1 MMSKIPANEDPG
13 YGTGKISTRFL
24 WPVLLLSLVLAGCRQ
39 QTLTVKP
46 TPTAAPPTSA
56 GGTPLTGRIIA
67 GGRVVP
73 ARSAALSFAS
83 GGIVTQ
89 VPVKLGEQ
97 VAAGKLLAQLDT
109 ATLDAQLAVA
119 EANLAGAQAR
129 LDQLSH
135 GPSES
140 DIAAAKQ
147 SVASAQATYDRL
159 AAGPNAAELAAAK
172 AALAAAQQNEA
183 RVRAGPST
191 EELAQLKALAANT
204 KAALD
209 QAQAAYDQVRA
220 NPNVAMLPQSVA
232 LQQATNN
239 YNAAV
244 AAYQVAASH
253 PTASELATAAAQ
265 VQASQ
270 AALDRLTPDAAQV
283 QAALAAVE
291 NAKAQ
296 LARLQ
301 PSADD
306 RAVLQAAL
314 NASQASRDLA
324 AAQLK
329 NTRLVAPFAGSV
341 MKLDLAPGEYAAPG
355 APAVLLAD
363 TSAWQVETT
372 DLTEL
377 NVAEIGEGVRVTV
390 TFDALPGLELAGRVS
405 EVEPYG
411 ESKQGDIVYTVNVIL
426 DRQDPRLRWNMTA
439 KVSIEPK

>member
-1 MMSKIPANEDPG
+1 MM
-13 YGTGKISTRFL
+13 KISTRFL
-24 WPVLLLSLVLAGCRQ
+24 WLALLLSLVLAGCRQ
-39 QTLTVKP
+39 PALPAKP
-46 TPTAAPPTSA
+46 TPTAAPPASA
-56 GGTPLTGRIIA
+56 GGTPLTGRIVA

-73 ARSAALSFAS
+73 ARSAALSFAG

-109 ATLDAQLAVA
+109 AALDAQLAAA

-129 LDQLSH
+129 LDQLAR

-140 DIAAAKQ
+140 DLAAARQ
-147 SVASAQATYDRL
+147 NLASAQATYDRL
-159 AAGPNAAELAAAK
+159 AAGPGAAELAAAK
-172 AALAAAQQNEA
+172 AALAASQQNEA

-191 EELAQLKALAANT
+191 EELAQLKALAANA
-204 KAALD
+204 KASLD
-209 QAQAAYDQVRA
+209 QAQAAYDQVKA
-220 NPNVAMLPQSVA
+220 NSNVAMLPQSLA
-232 LQQATNN
+232 LQQATNT

-244 AAYQVAASH
+244 AAYQVAAGH
-253 PTASELATAAAQ
+253 PTASELATAASQ
-265 VQASQ
+265 VQAGQ
-270 AALDRLTPDAAQV
+270 AGLDRLTPDTSQV
-283 QAALAAVE
+283 QAALAAVQ

-314 NASQASRDLA
+314 DAGKAGRDLA

-329 NTRLVAPFAGSV
+329 NAGLVAPFAGSV
-341 MKLDLAPGEYAAPG
+341 MKLNITPGEYAAPG
-355 APAVLLAD
+355 AAAVLLAD

-377 NVAEIGEGVRVTV
+377 NVAEIGEGARVTV
-390 TFDALPGLELAGRVS
+390 SFDAIPDLTLAGRVS
-405 EVEPYG
+405 GVEPYG
-411 ESKQGDIVYTVNVIL
+411 ESKQGDIVYTINVIL